1 MQFGVYIT
9 KQKESPFNEGILA
22 IKNVVKN
29 LPHKPGVYRMLSA
42 SAKVLYVGKA
52 KNLKKRV
59 VSYTQIE
66 KLPNRLQRMV
76 SETRAMEIVTTAT
89 ETEALLL
96 ESNLIKKLQPRYN
109 VLLKDD
115 KSFPYI
121 LLTAHE
127 FPRILKYRGPKV
139 EKGDYFGPF
148 ASVAAVDETIIAL
161 QKIFYVRNCADTI
174 FNERTRPCLQY
185 DIKRCTAPC
194 VNKIAN
200 NEYLDFINAAKAFLQ
215 GKSDEVQR
223 NFAVLMQSAS
233 DNLDFERAAKYR
245 DSIKL
250 LTQIQAKQRINVAG
264 IENADIFA
272 LAELNGKFCVQ
283 GFFFRHGRN
292 YGAEI
297 FDLSHTEGALSTEL
311 MAAFLNQFYVEHE
324 PANLVLCSV
333 MPDEV
338 DMLLNS
344 LKNRYKIKIALEI
357 PSGGVKLELIEHA
370 LKNANESL
378 QRRFAEE
385 LSNKKHLEQLQ
396 LFLEFN
402 NRIET
407 IEVYDNSH
415 LQGTSPYGV
424 CICANSKG
432 FDKNRYRKFLLD
444 KYPGFETR
452 DDFAMMAQVIQRR
465 ISHKNEWPLPDLFLI
480 DGGDLQIQAVYKV
493 LQENAI
499 SVPVVGIAKG
509 KKRNA
514 YDETFYFIDRSIKK
528 LPADSAL
535 LYFLQR
541 IRDEAHR
548 FAIGAHRAGRSKQ
561 LMKSKLDSVPGI
573 GGKRK
578 KLLLQHFGS
587 SGAVARASIHDLMI
601 VSGINKSVAEKIY
614 YFFHQD

>member
-1 MQFGVYIT
+1 
-9 KQKESPFNEGILA
+9 
-22 IKNVVKN
+22 
-29 LPHKPGVYRMLSA
+29 MLNA
-42 SAKVLYVGKA
+42 AGKVLYVGKA

-59 VSYTQIE
+59 VAYTQIE
-66 KLPNRLQRMV
+66 KLPNRLKRMV
-76 SETRAMEIVTTAT
+76 NETRSMEIVTTAS

-127 FPRILKYRGPKV
+127 FPRILKYRGPKI

-148 ASVAAVDETIIAL
+148 ANVAAVDETIIAL
-161 QKIFYVRNCADTI
+161 QKIFYVRNCADTV

-194 VNKIAN
+194 VNKISKD
-200 NEYLDFINAAKAFLQ
+200 EYREFIDAAKLFLQ

-223 NFAVLMQSAS
+223 QFAKLMHEAS
-233 DNLDFERAAKYR
+233 DNLNFERAVKYR

-264 IENADIFA
+264 VEHADVFA
-272 LAELNGKFCVQ
+272 LSELNGKFCVQ

-297 FDLSHTEGALSTEL
+297 FDLSHTEGATASEL
-311 MAAFLNQFYVEHE
+311 ISAFLNQFYVEHE
-324 PANLVLCSV
+324 PAQLVLCNV
-333 MPDEV
+333 IPEELDI
-338 DMLLNS
+338 LLNS
-344 LKNRYKIKIALEI
+344 LKTHYQNKITLEI
-357 PSGGVKLELIEHA
+357 PTSGVKLELVDHA
-370 LKNANESL
+370 LKNAQESL

-385 LSNKKHLEQLQ
+385 LSNKKQLEQLQ
-396 LFLEFN
+396 DFIEHKIA
-402 NRIET
+402 IET

-424 CICANSKG
+424 CIAANAKG
-432 FDKNRYRKFLLD
+432 FDKNRYRKFSLD
-444 KYPGFETR
+444 KYPGETR
-452 DDFAMMAQVIQRR
+452 DDFAMMAQVMQRR
-465 ISHKNEWPLPDLFLI
+465 LSHKDECPLPDLFLI
-480 DGGDLQIQAVYKV
+480 DGGDLQINAVNKI
-493 LQENAI
+493 LQEYGV
-499 SVPVVGIAKG
+499 SVPAVGIAKG

-514 YDETFYFIDRSIKK
+514 YDETFYFADGSTKK
-528 LPADSAL
+528 LPASSSL

-548 FAIGAHRAGRSKQ
+548 FAIGSHRAGRAKQ
-561 LMKSKLDSVPGI
+561 LVKSKLDEIPGI

-587 SGAVARASIHDLMI
+587 SGAVARASIQDLMV
-601 VSGINKSVAEKIY
+601 VSGVSKSVAETIY